1 MRNSQSDAPELSSL
15 ALRQY
20 QANFRPERVRVLCA
34 PLANVGGFKTG
45 KCRFAAAPAK
55 AGAYVGQQVVGIG
68 FSRCVRE
75 AQVSGLLKHPPSRC
89 RFRKGFLYLGY
100 AKLLG
105 IVRRRSTPLATATE
119 IRLQQMRQCMD
130 VAQLAVLYAE
140 EMSIGRT
147 AAAVCVAGAEGA
159 ERHNRTDCRVHH
171 EASVGDVHTTRD
183 ADIATV
189 LGDSFAG

>member
-34 PLANVGGFKTG
+34 PLANVGCLKTG

-75 AQVSGLLKHPPSRC
+75 AQVSEGVQ
-89 RFRKGFLYLGY
+89 GFLAPLQG
-100 AKLLG
+100 AGLEKDPF
-105 IVRRRSTPLATATE
+105 ST
-119 IRLQQMRQCMD
+119 
-130 VAQLAVLYAE
+130 
-140 EMSIGRT
+140 SG
-147 AAAVCVAGAEGA
+147 
-159 ERHNRTDCRVHH
+159 
-171 EASVGDVHTTRD
+171 
-183 ADIATV
+183 
-189 LGDSFAG
+189 